1 MNCKL
6 HVHVTF
12 NFSPQ
17 YLDVLSKLSSILDGY
32 KTITF
37 KELKIAKLIFYGTPR
52 TGKTTLRKKLID
64 AECITPEP
72 STHIAETCDPVF
84 VERVIMTGEEDSEW
98 KWTVQGLDDI
108 AKTLL
113 QCLENK
119 LLHSP
124 PPNHQVDIEK
134 KNSIK
139 KKVIKRQT
147 SSISL
152 SISNSHHRNDP
163 ATCVVSLSE
172 GLTDVIKEDSTIM
185 TSSPIRPPQL
195 TMQSDV
201 NIDIKQ
207 LFLNAVKT
215 GKWSEVVSA
224 LHVLDKAMLIQII
237 DGGGQPSFQEIF
249 PLLISGPSVTLLMF
263 KLTDDL
269 LQSYPVHY
277 QPSDRDEVE
286 HKWQDTY
293 VVRDCISHALS
304 SLISLRPDS
313 VKSKPNDPLHS
324 KVLLVGTHRD
334 QLQGS
339 EDQKKAEILQSA
351 QSLLGWLRQ
360 SKAFKLISAHS
371 IEDFITDI
379 SNFNPEDII
388 RIRKKIE
395 NLISQRE
402 PQYIPAP
409 WLVFDFILHK
419 YAKTHMIRK
428 VDIMVCRNIA
438 ELCGIKDDEIRV
450 ILHYLHHVAGTL
462 LHYPDIP
469 ELQHCVITDFQLIF
483 DSISKVIIQYF
494 DKSADISDGELF
506 HKKGRFKASVLQK
519 IDCCLSVSELL
530 ALLQYRHIVSQMG
543 KESFFMPSVLP
554 KGKVEPSSADSCSFL
569 VMFEHGYCPVG
580 LFCAATTTLIFAH
593 KWEVN
598 RSEQFRNRISFV
610 VSMSGNWYTIVFT
623 AFSVHYEVKL
633 VDKAVPPQIKLEIYK
648 AISEVFG
655 KICKDLEIQ
664 PPVYGFYC
672 PGACTY
678 DGSTYTQYQHP
689 AKCMFGNSEAKQMKC
704 FYTDTIS
711 KLTDE
716 HKMWFQKVLKLF
728 NVFDKWYTMCIL
740 FLW

>member
-1 MNCKL
+1 M
-6 HVHVTF
+6 
-12 NFSPQ
+12 
-17 YLDVLSKLSSILDGY
+17 DGY

-37 KELKIAKLIFYGTPR
+37 KELKIAKLVFYGTPR
-52 TGKTTLRKKLID
+52 TGKTTLRKKLIG

-84 VERVIMTGEEDSEW
+84 VERIIMTGEEEREW

-113 QCLENK
+113 KCLDNK

-124 PPNHQVDIEK
+124 PPNRQVNKKYSFEK
-134 KNSIK
+134 N
-139 KKVIKRQT
+139 VAKRQT
-147 SSISL
+147 SSTLL
-152 SISNSHHRNDP
+152 SISNTHHRNDP
-163 ATCVVSLSE
+163 ATCAVPLPE
-172 GLTDVIKEDSTIM
+172 GLTKVIKEDSTIM
-185 TSSPIRPPQL
+185 TSSPIGPSQL
-195 TMQSDV
+195 SMQSDV

-215 GKWSEVVSA
+215 GKWSEVVST
-224 LHVLDKAMLIQII
+224 LHILDKAMLIQMI

-269 LQSYPVHY
+269 LESNPVHY

-304 SLISLRPDS
+304 SLISLQPDS
-313 VKSKPNDPLHS
+313 IKSKPNDP

-334 QLQGS
+334 QLKGS
-339 EDQKKAEILQSA
+339 EDQKKAEILKCA
-351 QSLLGWLRQ
+351 QLLLGWLHQ
-360 SKAFKLISAHS
+360 SKAYELISAHS

-402 PQYIPAP
+402 PQNIPAP

-419 YAKTHMIRK
+419 YAKTHMMRK
-428 VDIMVCRNIA
+428 VDITVCRNIV
-438 ELCGIKDDEIRV
+438 ELCGIKDDEIGV

-530 ALLQYRHIVSQMG
+530 ALLQHRHIVSKM
-543 KESFFMPSVLP
+543 EENSFFMPSVLP
-554 KGKVEPSSADSCSFL
+554 KAKVGPSSADSCSFL

-580 LFCAATTTLIFAH
+580 LFCAATTKLIVAH

-598 RSEQFRNRISFV
+598 TSEQFRNRISFLC
-610 VSMSGNWYTIVFT
+610 SISGNWYAIVFT

-633 VDKAVPPQIKLEIYK
+633 VDKDVPSQIKLEIYK
-648 AISEVFG
+648 AISEAFG
-655 KICKDLEIQ
+655 KICKDLEIR

-672 PGACTY
+672 PGTCTY
-678 DGSTYTQYQHP
+678 DGSTYPQYQHP
-689 AKCMFGNSEAKQMKC
+689 AKCMFGCSEAKQMKC

-716 HKMWFQKVLKLF
+716 HKMWFQKVVKLF
-728 NVFDKWYTMCIL
+728 DVSDKWHSMCINIYVNFFFTL
-740 FLW
+740 EVHYGLRGCNDIFW